1 MAYKKITIT
10 DDHIKLLQ
18 AIKFESFIFDG
29 DSRNGRFAWG
39 IDQYAPWGGNFPIEE
54 IALIL
59 GHWDDAIPESID
71 DYDGRK
77 FPTELQNKFHDL
89 YDDITEN
96 MEFMFGF
103 GFGMSTL
110 LSITMPISFG
120 LIWNFDGFRLGV
132 ELTYQGAI
140 EMDFYSTHDIRPA
153 ISLGYTF

>member
-1 MAYKKITIT
+1 MAFKKITIT
-10 DDHIKLLQ
+10 EDHIKLLQ

-59 GHWDDAIPESID
+59 GHWGDAIPESID

-77 FPTELQNKFHDL
+77 FPVELQNKFHDL

-96 MEFMFGF
+96 MEFMF
-103 GFGMSTL
+103 SL
-110 LSITMPISFG
+110 LIYYTDKGG
-120 LIWNFDGFRLGV
+120 LTPG
-132 ELTYQGAI
+132 TYKCNPRI
-140 EMDFYSTHDIRPA
+140 KEWTKID
-153 ISLGYTF
+153 

>member
-10 DDHIKLLQ
+10 EDHIKLLQ

-77 FPTELQNKFHDL
+77 FPTELQNKFHD
-89 YDDITEN
+89 ITEN
-96 MEFMFGF
+96 MEFMF
-103 GFGMSTL
+103 SL
-110 LSITMPISFG
+110 LIYYTDKGG
-120 LIWNFDGFRLGV
+120 LTPG
-132 ELTYQGAI
+132 TYKCNPRI
-140 EMDFYSTHDIRPA
+140 KEWSKID
-153 ISLGYTF
+153 

>member
-10 DDHIKLLQ
+10 EDHIKLLQ

-71 DYDGRK
+71 DYDGGK

-96 MEFMFGF
+96 MEYYFD
-103 GFGMSTL
+103 L
-110 LSITMPISFG
+110 LIKFTNNFFKYSFASFS
-120 LIWNFDGFRLGV
+120 LYS
-132 ELTYQGAI
+132 LTI
-140 EMDFYSTHDIRPA
+140 I
-153 ISLGYTF
+153 

>member
-1 MAYKKITIT
+1 MAFKKITIT
-10 DDHIKLLQ
+10 EDHIKLLQ

-89 YDDITEN
+89 YDDVTEN
-96 MEFMFGF
+96 MEFMF
-103 GFGMSTL
+103 SL
-110 LSITMPISFG
+110 LIYYTDKGG
-120 LIWNFDGFRLGV
+120 LTPG
-132 ELTYQGAI
+132 TYKCNPRI
-140 EMDFYSTHDIRPA
+140 KEWTKID
-153 ISLGYTF
+153 